1 MPTSRHENIRSSI
14 VELRTLLLDLIKQP
28 QLASTREIL
37 RTAIK
42 SQGALAASELSID
55 KKDGGIIHK
64 PSMSLNTLKS
74 YADITISGGFKELD
88 HLRKK
93 ALDSITTFQSKN
105 LRATK
110 RTKSGLNIRFK
121 ELEAELEAQ
130 RQINYI
136 LLQAISTA
144 MNGFKTIRDAPD
156 SAIREKRTDD
166 SLKTLRA
173 IISMKPSFIRD
184 MENFEKNE
192 PIGFSTV
199 TNINLYR
206 KEEPN
211 RE

>member
-1 MPTSRHENIRSSI
+1 
-14 VELRTLLLDLIKQP
+14 
-28 QLASTREIL
+28 
-37 RTAIK
+37 
-42 SQGALAASELSID
+42 
-55 KKDGGIIHK
+55 
-64 PSMSLNTLKS
+64 MSLNTLKS

-93 ALDSITTFQSKN
+93 ALDSITTFQSKT

-156 SAIREKRTDD
+156 SAIREKRTED

-173 IISMKPSFIRD
+173 IISMKPSLIRD
-184 MENFEKNE
+184 METFEKNE

-206 KEEPN
+206 KDEPN